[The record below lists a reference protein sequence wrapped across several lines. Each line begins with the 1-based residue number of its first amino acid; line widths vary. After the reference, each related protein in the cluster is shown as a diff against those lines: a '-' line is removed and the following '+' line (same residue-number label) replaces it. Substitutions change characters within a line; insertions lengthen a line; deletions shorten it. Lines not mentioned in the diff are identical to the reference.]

1 MNETDGKGTV
11 SKVDYFFDSPLNRL
25 TVCGL
30 QKFLWRITLKALDS
44 LRAAYDYIRLILDI
58 GILTFI
64 LYKAY
69 ELIVKTNGMQII
81 RAAVIVGL
89 AYAASIFLHLE
100 TLQWILTVMGPG
112 LLIAFA
118 IVFQPEMRKLFLKLG
133 QSRWFAFGSRS
144 KHTYVDSVL
153 IAAEILSKQK
163 RGMLVVFE
171 RHTKMDDILNTGTKL
186 NADLSSSLLVTIFGM
201 DTPLHDGACFVLGG
215 KLLAAGCFLPLS
227 EQYDIKKTFGTR
239 HRAALGLS
247 EVSDAVV
254 LVVSEET
261 GAISLA
267 YDSKLHYDLTMTEL
281 TKILENL
288 LEITP
293 DAYQVEDTIDENKA
307 AV

>member
-1 MNETDGKGTV
+1 LKA
-11 SKVDYFFDSPLNRL
+11 FDSLSA
-25 TVCGL
+25 
-30 QKFLWRITLKALDS
+30 I
-44 LRAAYDYIRLILDI
+44 YDVIRPIIDL

-69 ELIVKTNGMQII
+69 ELIIKTNGIQII
-81 RAAVIVGL
+81 KAAVIVAL
-89 AYAASIFLHLE
+89 AYAASLVLKLD
-100 TLQWILTVMGPG
+100 TLLWILNVMGPG

-118 IVFQPEMRKLFLKLG
+118 IVFQPEMRKLFLKMG
-133 QSRWFAFGSRS
+133 QTQWFAFGNRSR
-144 KHTYVDSVL
+144 HTYVDSVL
-153 IAAEILSKQK
+153 IAAEMLSKQR
-163 RGMLVVFE
+163 RGMLVVFM
-171 RHTKMDDILNTGTKL
+171 RHTKMDDIINTGTKL

-201 DTPLHDGACFVLGG
+201 DTPLHDGACFVQGG
-215 KLLAAGCFLPLS
+215 KLISAGCFLPLS

-261 GAISLA
+261 GAVSLA

-288 LEITP
+288 LDITP
-293 DAYQVEDTIDENKA
+293 DAYQLEDTIDESKQA
-307 AV
+307 T

>member
-1 MNETDGKGTV
+1 LKA
-11 SKVDYFFDSPLNRL
+11 FDSLSA
-25 TVCGL
+25 
-30 QKFLWRITLKALDS
+30 I
-44 LRAAYDYIRLILDI
+44 YDVIRPIIDL

-69 ELIVKTNGMQII
+69 ELIIKTNGIQII
-81 RAAVIVGL
+81 KAAVIVAL
-89 AYAASIFLHLE
+89 AYAAALLLKLD
-100 TLQWILTVMGPG
+100 TLRWILNVMGPG

-118 IVFQPEMRKLFLKLG
+118 IVFQPEMRKLFLKMG
-133 QSRWFAFGSRS
+133 QTQWFAFGSRS
-144 KHTYVDSVL
+144 RHTYVDSVL
-153 IAAEILSKQK
+153 IAAEMLSKQR
-163 RGMLVVFE
+163 RGMLVVFM
-171 RHTKMDDILNTGTKL
+171 RHTKMDDIINTGTKL

-201 DTPLHDGACFVLGG
+201 DTPLHDGACFVQGG
-215 KLLAAGCFLPLS
+215 KLISAGCFLPLS

-261 GAISLA
+261 GAVSLA

-288 LEITP
+288 LDITP
-293 DAYQVEDTIDENKA
+293 DAYQLEDTIDENKQA
-307 AV
+307 T